1 MRRGGTH
8 STDEEIACDA
18 RRSANLQR
26 NGDIVFRAH
35 NTEITENLDGVLDT
49 SMEVIG
55 RRDG

>member
-8 STDEEIACDA
+8 STDEEIASDA
-18 RRSANLQR
+18 RRSAYLQR

-49 SMEVIG
+49 LMEVIG